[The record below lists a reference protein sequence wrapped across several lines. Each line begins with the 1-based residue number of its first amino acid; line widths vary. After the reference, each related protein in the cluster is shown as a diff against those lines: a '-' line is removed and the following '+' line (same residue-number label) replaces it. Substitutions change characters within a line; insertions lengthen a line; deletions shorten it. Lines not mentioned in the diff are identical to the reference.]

1 MKFCGHPSLK
11 LCVNVV
17 RRSPKCDAAN
27 RAARDLEL
35 AQKPLPQMRESK
47 EQAQEIIENAN
58 KRANQIIDEAKEAA
72 KIEGARLVAAAQ
84 AEVERSK
91 PRKEALR
98 KQVSEL
104 AIAGAVKI
112 LGKSVDAAAHND
124 LLNQL
129 AEELLSEVFMAG
141 TNSLARPYAKAV
153 FAQAQE
159 GKKLDV
165 WSSDLALLAACVA
178 EEKVAEFLQHP
189 ALTAAQQA
197 QTLVDVCGDKL
208 NAAAKNLITVLAE
221 NKRFDVTARNLRVV

>member
-1 MKFCGHPSLK
+1 MNINMTLLGQMIAFALFVWFCMKFVWPPVTKALRERQEKIAEGL
-11 LCVNVV
+11 
-17 RRSPKCDAAN
+17 DAAN

-35 AQKPLPQMRESK
+35 AQEKATSQMRESK

-84 AEVERSK
+84 AEVEQEVNRA
-91 PRKEALR
+91 KEALR

-129 AEELLSEVFMAG
+129 AEEL
-141 TNSLARPYAKAV
+141 
-153 FAQAQE
+153 
-159 GKKLDV
+159 
-165 WSSDLALLAACVA
+165 
-178 EEKVAEFLQHP
+178 
-189 ALTAAQQA
+189 
-197 QTLVDVCGDKL
+197 
-208 NAAAKNLITVLAE
+208 
-221 NKRFDVTARNLRVV
+221 